1 MRIWEPIE
9 PAVNTSLGD
18 TIKSVCEG
26 GTFLR
31 STPQARVR
39 AGTPIKSRIQTKHF
53 HSWLISR
60 RQEEN
65 SSQKTGQGRG
75 LLRNPPALSLHTAGT
90 GPRTE
95 GRRETGFRVQGPP
108 PHPRQ
113 GWRRVAATPPAH
125 PLPRGPVCCD
135 GRGNPGPQGFHTPPS
150 TTLQHYCQRPGGS
163 WGGQRC
169 SVRGNTQRKGPSPG
183 SQCTS
188 NSGTLFSPYLLS

>member
-9 PAVNTSLGD
+9 PAVNPSLGD

-113 GWRRVAATPPAH
+113 GWRRVAATPRPTPFPGGRCAVMAEAIQAH
-125 PLPRGPVCCD
+125 KVSTPHPVPRCSITAKGQEGPGGVKGVLFVGTPNGKGPVL
-135 GRGNPGPQGFHTPPS
+135 GLSVPQILGPCFPHT
-150 TTLQHYCQRPGGS
+150 C
-163 WGGQRC
+163 
-169 SVRGNTQRKGPSPG
+169 
-183 SQCTS
+183 
-188 NSGTLFSPYLLS
+188 